1 MALVNPTYVTVDM
14 VDTQSFMRLS
24 QRFRVMG
31 VPMTLVNGQEQVVGA
46 VPEDALLAKI
56 RQVATP

>member
-14 VDTQSFMRLS
+14 VDAQSFMRLS

>member
-1 MALVNPTYVTVDM
+1 MARVNPTYVTVDM
-14 VDTQSFMRLS
+14 VDAQSFMRLS

>member
-1 MALVNPTYVTVDM
+1 MARVNPEFVTADM
-14 VDTQSFMRLS
+14 VDAQSFMRLS

-46 VPEDALLAKI
+46 VPEEALMDKI
-56 RQVATP
+56 RQVAGA

>member
-1 MALVNPTYVTVDM
+1 MARVNPEQVTVDM
-14 VDTQSFMRLS
+14 VDAQSFMRLS

-31 VPMTLVNGQEQVVGA
+31 VPMTLVNGQAQVVGA

>member
-1 MALVNPTYVTVDM
+1 MARVNPTYVTVDM
-14 VDTQSFMRLS
+14 VDAQSFMRLS

-46 VPEDALLAKI
+46 VPEDALLGKI

>member
-1 MALVNPTYVTVDM
+1 MARVNPEYVTVDM
-14 VDTQSFMRLS
+14 VDAQSFMQLS